1 VSISNLTI
9 DQNIVV
15 NGIPVQVVRKPIK
28 NLHLSVCPP
37 DGYVR
42 LAVPL
47 HMTDDNVRLAVI
59 TRLSWIKKQQ
69 ANFQSQPRQ
78 SEREMVTGESHY
90 VFGKR
95 YRLEVIERWGRHE
108 VMIKN
113 NSTLQL
119 LVNPGTST
127 QNRALLLN
135 EWYRNQL
142 KARIPDL
149 LKHWEPLIGRQ
160 VKDWGIKKMKTKWG
174 SCNISQC
181 RIWLNLELAKK
192 PIECLEYVLVHE
204 LVHLLERHHGDRF
217 KAYMDNYL
225 PQWQCCR
232 NILKREPLGNENW
245 AYIDIVT
252 QTS

>member
-1 VSISNLTI
+1 MSISNLTI
-9 DQNIVV
+9 DQIVV

-37 DGYVR
+37 DGHVR

-47 HMTDDNVRLAVI
+47 HMTDDHVRLAII
-59 TRLSWIKKQQ
+59 TRLSWIKEQQ

-78 SEREMVTGESHY
+78 SQREMVTRESHY

-108 VMIKN
+108 VTIKN
-113 NSTLQL
+113 NSTLHL
-119 LVNPGTST
+119 FVNPGTST
-127 QNRALLLN
+127 QNRALVLN

-142 KARIPDL
+142 KALIPDL
-149 LKHWEPLIGRQ
+149 LKHWQPLIGKQ
-160 VKDWGIKKMKTKWG
+160 VTDWGIKKMKTKWG

-217 KAYMDNYL
+217 KAYMDKYL
-225 PQWQCCR
+225 PQWQRCH
-232 NILKREPLGNENW
+232 NILKREPLGNM
-245 AYIDIVT
+245 
-252 QTS
+252 

>member
-204 LVHLLERHHGDRF
+204 LVHLLERHHGDHF
-217 KAYMDNYL
+217 KAYMDNYSNR
-225 PQWQCCR
+225 Q
-232 NILKREPLGNENW
+232 
-245 AYIDIVT
+245 
-252 QTS
+252 SS